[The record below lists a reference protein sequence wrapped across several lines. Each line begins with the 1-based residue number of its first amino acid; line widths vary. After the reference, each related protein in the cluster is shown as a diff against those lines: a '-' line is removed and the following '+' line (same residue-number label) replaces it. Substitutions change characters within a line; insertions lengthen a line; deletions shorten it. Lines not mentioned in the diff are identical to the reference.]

1 MYALVDGNNFY
12 ASCERVFNPALWNK
26 AIVVLS
32 NNDGI
37 IIARSNEAKALGI
50 KMGTPSFEIKD
61 LIAAGK
67 VLAFSSNFALYG
79 DMSRRMMHIFKDF
92 TPDIEVYSI
101 DEAFLDFS
109 GFKNPDFKQTG
120 VELRKKVLKYIGIP
134 VSVGF
139 APTKTLAKIANRIAK
154 KYMKNGVALI
164 DTPDKIERAL
174 KMTPVEDVWGIGR
187 RYTRFLQKYGV
198 QTAWDFTR
206 LPDSFIRKKMSV
218 NGLRIKEEL
227 LGIPCI
233 PMTFHPEPRKAIRT
247 ARTFAQTKS
256 TYDEVAEAV
265 STFAASCA
273 RKLREQGS
281 AANLVTVF
289 VRSNK
294 FDKKNPYYTNSITLQ
309 INATSSSIDL
319 IKASKTALQ
328 RIFKEGVQY
337 KKAGV
342 MVSGLIPEKYR
353 QLSLFDDKNI
363 EKHNRLMQTIDRLNN
378 RAGVNVVRFAA
389 EGNFALQQAV
399 KKHPVSSK
407 TICWYNAKHY
417 QSYVYVLRSDE

>member
-12 ASCERVFNPALWNK
+12 ASCERVFNPALRHK

-50 KMGTPSFEIKD
+50 KMGTPTFEIKD
-61 LIAAGK
+61 LIARQE
-67 VLAFSSNFALYG
+67 VIAFSSNFALYG
-79 DMSRRMMHIFKDF
+79 DMSRRMMHIFEDF

-109 GFKNPDFKQTG
+109 GFKQIDLKQTG
-120 VELRKKVLKYIGIP
+120 IDLRRKVLKYIGIP

-139 APTKTLAKIANRIAK
+139 GPTKTLAKIANRIAK

-164 DTPDKIERAL
+164 DTPEKIEKAL
-174 KMTPVEDVWGIGR
+174 KMTPIDDVWGIGR
-187 RYTRFLQKYGV
+187 RYTRFLQHHQV

-206 LPDSFIRKKMSV
+206 LPDAFIRKNMSV
-218 NGLRIKEEL
+218 NGLRTKQEL
-227 LGIPCI
+227 LGTVCI
-233 PMTFHPEPRKAIRT
+233 PMAYHPEPRKAIRT

-256 TYDEVAEAV
+256 SYDELAEAI
-265 STFAASCA
+265 STFAATCA

-289 VRSNK
+289 IRTNK
-294 FDKKNPYYTNSITLQ
+294 FDKKNPYYANNFTLQ
-309 INATSSSIDL
+309 VNATSSSINL
-319 IKASKTALQ
+319 IKAAKTALQ
-328 RIFKEGVQY
+328 IIFKKGLNY

-342 MVSGLIPEKYR
+342 LVSGLIPETHR
-353 QLSLFDDKNI
+353 QLSLFDDQNI
-363 EKHNRLMQTIDRLNN
+363 VKHKRLMQTIDQLNN
-378 RAGVNVVRFAA
+378 SAGVSVVKFAA
-389 EGNFALQQAV
+389 EGNFPLLQAA
-399 KKHPVSSK
+399 KKHPASSN
-407 TICWYNAKHY
+407 TICWYNAKQY
-417 QSYVYVLRSDE
+417 QSYVYVIKK

>member
-12 ASCERVFNPALWNK
+12 ASCERVFNPALRHK

-50 KMGTPSFEIKD
+50 KMGTPTFEIKD
-61 LIAAGK
+61 LIARQE
-67 VLAFSSNFALYG
+67 VIAFSSNFALYG
-79 DMSRRMMHIFKDF
+79 DMSRRMMHIFEDF

-109 GFKNPDFKQTG
+109 GFKQIDLKQTG
-120 VELRKKVLKYIGIP
+120 IDLRRKVLKYIGIP

-139 APTKTLAKIANRIAK
+139 GPTKTLAKIANRIAK

-164 DTPDKIERAL
+164 DTPEKIEKAL
-174 KMTPVEDVWGIGR
+174 KMTPIDDVWGIGR
-187 RYTRFLQKYGV
+187 RYTRFLQHHQV

-206 LPDSFIRKKMSV
+206 LPDAFIRKNMSV
-218 NGLRIKEEL
+218 NGLRTKQEL
-227 LGIPCI
+227 LGTVYI
-233 PMTFHPEPRKAIRT
+233 PMAYHPEPRKAIRT

-256 TYDEVAEAV
+256 SYDELAEAI
-265 STFAASCA
+265 STFAATCA

-289 VRSNK
+289 IRTNK
-294 FDKKNPYYTNSITLQ
+294 FDKKNPYYANNFTLQ
-309 INATSSSIDL
+309 VNATSSSINL
-319 IKASKTALQ
+319 IKAAKTALQ
-328 RIFKEGVQY
+328 IIFKKGLNY

-342 MVSGLIPEKYR
+342 LVSGLIPETHR
-353 QLSLFDDKNI
+353 QLSLFDDQNI
-363 EKHNRLMQTIDRLNN
+363 VKHKRLMQTIDQLNN
-378 RAGVNVVRFAA
+378 SAGVSVVKFAA
-389 EGNFALQQAV
+389 EGNFPLLQAA
-399 KKHPVSSK
+399 KKHPASSN
-407 TICWYNAKHY
+407 TICWYNAKQY
-417 QSYVYVLRSDE
+417 QSYVYVIKK

>member
-1 MYALVDGNNFY
+1 MFALVDGNNFY
-12 ASCERVFNPALWNK
+12 ASCERVFNPALRDK

-37 IIARSNEAKALGI
+37 VIARSNEAKALGI
-50 KMGTPSFEIKD
+50 KMGTPTFEIKD
-61 LIAAGK
+61 LIATQK

-109 GFKNPDFKQTG
+109 GFNNTDLKRTG
-120 VELRKKVLKYIGIP
+120 TVLRKKVLKYIGIP

-139 APTKTLAKIANRIAK
+139 GPSKTLAKIANRIAK
-154 KYMKNGVALI
+154 KYMTNGVALI

-174 KMTPVEDVWGIGR
+174 KMTPIEDVWGIGR
-187 RYTRFLQKYGV
+187 RYSRFLQDHGV
-198 QTAWDFTR
+198 KTAWDFTR
-206 LPDSFIRKKMSV
+206 MPDTFIRKNMSV
-218 NGLRIKEEL
+218 NGLRTKQEL
-227 LGIPCI
+227 LGISCI
-233 PMTFHPEPRKAIRT
+233 PMSFVPEPRKAIRT

-256 TYDEVAEAV
+256 TYDDVAEAV
-265 STFAASCA
+265 SSFAVACA

-289 VRSNK
+289 VRTNK
-294 FDKKNPYYTNSITLQ
+294 FDKKNPYYANSFTLQ
-309 INATSSSIDL
+309 VNATSSSIDL
-319 IKASKTALQ
+319 IKAAKLALKY
-328 RIFKEGVQY
+328 IFKEGMFY

-342 MVSGLIPEKYR
+342 MVSGLIPERHR
-353 QLSLFDDKNI
+353 QLSLFEGQNL
-363 EKHNRLMQTIDRLNN
+363 EKHNRLMQAIDRLNN
-378 RAGVNVVRFAA
+378 RAGINVVRFAA
-389 EGNFALQQAV
+389 EGNFALLHTA

-407 TICWYNAKHY
+407 TICWFNAKHY
-417 QSYVYVLRSDE
+417 QSYVYVLKS